1 MVTKGRFLTSTTKD
15 ELKDA
20 KRDISSAK
28 GELEDAVL
36 EFDDAQSRVRQ
47 CQDTLKD
54 AQDWLDELLEGNGL
68 KEYEDEDISEELP
81 ALALIYGYSL
91 LLVTYRNCKAV
102 TEVII
107 KNKEGE
113 EVKTWPYIP
122 SLADLFEAT
131 K

>member
-1 MVTKGRFLTSTTKD
+1 MVTKARYLTSTTRN
-15 ELKDA
+15 EISDA
-20 KRDISSAK
+20 KRAVSSAK
-28 GELEDAVL
+28 GDIQDAILELE
-36 EFDDAQSRVRQ
+36 DAQSRVAQ
-47 CQDTLKD
+47 CQDILKE
-54 AQDWLDELLEGNGL
+54 AQEWLNELLEDGDL

-102 TEVII
+102 TEVIL
-107 KNKEGE
+107 KNKEAE